1 MVLREYRRDF
11 MQVLQECDAPAAVG
25 AAGQCEGKETGSHL
39 GTSLVEE
46 KRPRDVLK
54 CVNEADRLLMRKE
67 YFCSRT
73 EFPCGLG
80 EIFTE
85 FVNGVATRQINRPDN
100 GSVYASSS
108 RRDWNSDIGF
118 CYLTG

>member
-1 MVLREYRRDF
+1 M
-11 MQVLQECDAPAAVG
+11 
-25 AAGQCEGKETGSHL
+25 
-39 GTSLVEE
+39 VEE
-46 KRPRDVLK
+46 KRSRDVLK
-54 CVNEADRLLMRKE
+54 RVNKVDRLLMRKE

-85 FVNGVATRQINRPDN
+85 FVDGVATRQISRPDN

-108 RRDWNSDIGF
+108 RHDWNPDIGF
-118 CYLTG
+118 LLFDGMKDELEISPHDEINEEDFERAWNAAVGNVS

>member
-1 MVLREYRRDF
+1 M
-11 MQVLQECDAPAAVG
+11 
-25 AAGQCEGKETGSHL
+25 
-39 GTSLVEE
+39 VEE
-46 KRPRDVLK
+46 KRSRDILK
-54 CVNEADRLLMRKE
+54 CVNEANRLLMRKE

-85 FVNGVATRQINRPDN
+85 FVDGVATRQISRPDN

-108 RRDWNSDIGF
+108 RHDWNPDIGF
-118 CYLTG
+118 LLFDGMKDELEISPHDEIKEEDFERAWNAAVGNVS

>member
-1 MVLREYRRDF
+1 
-11 MQVLQECDAPAAVG
+11 
-25 AAGQCEGKETGSHL
+25 
-39 GTSLVEE
+39 
-46 KRPRDVLK
+46 
-54 CVNEADRLLMRKE
+54 MRKE

-118 CYLTG
+118 LLFDGMKGELEISPHEEVEEEDFERAWNAAVGNVS